1 MFNPPDN
8 MHLLTERSLERHKHT
23 DLGGSKNMSTA
34 KAAIIESMA
43 KPRLRGLPGPRKA
56 QATERLEKIKE
67 MAAALLDEAES
78 LDHEHALAESSDHIN
93 SNLTH
98 KTAVDFFDEVR
109 RFEMRLISRALELT
123 GGNQARAARLLG
135 LGTTTLNYK
144 IKTYQ
149 LI

>member
-1 MFNPPDN
+1 
-8 MHLLTERSLERHKHT
+8 
-23 DLGGSKNMSTA
+23 MSTA
-34 KAAIIESMA
+34 KAAIIESLP
-43 KPRLRGLPGPRKA
+43 KPKLRGLPSRPLNTPA
-56 QATERLEKIKE
+56 ADRLDRIKE
-67 MAAALLDEAES
+67 MAAALLDEAEA
-78 LDHEHALAESSDHIN
+78 LDHENGLAENSENIN
-93 SNLTH
+93 SSLTH
-98 KTAVDFFDEVR
+98 KTAVDFYDEVR